1 MFLRDISSKKQF
13 VGYSTQMSVPIG
25 IIPVTDFKIKMKPGT
40 WVKEYCR
47 TKGMFSFWH
56 HGIVS
61 EVDKHTQY
69 PTKIIHFC
77 IPEQNQDLTT
87 DRVICET
94 SVAYFL
100 EDAEDPQ
107 VVDQE
112 PKFSYREIVERAQQY
127 IGKGEYDLKSKNCEH
142 FSSWCYLAQHIRN
155 KFYSMALLPLLLS
168 HPSPL
173 LELWHV
179 LINNGYSIRLLYNR
193 RSNTIHNTCIMFLG
207 NLVPNYTW

>member
-1 MFLRDISSKKQF
+1 MDIQQKL
-13 VGYSTQMSVPIG
+13 SVPIG

-61 EVDKHTQY
+61 EVDKRTQY

-87 DRVICET
+87 ERVICET

-142 FSSWCYLAQHIRN
+142 FASWCYLGAA
-155 KFYSMALLPLLLS
+155 YS
-168 HPSPL
+168 
-173 LELWHV
+173 EQV
-179 LINNGYSIRLLYNR
+179 LFNGIAAIVIIASIAIAGVVACANQQW
-193 RSNTIHNTCIMFLG
+193 I
-207 NLVPNYTW
+207 

>member
-1 MFLRDISSKKQF
+1 M
-13 VGYSTQMSVPIG
+13 VP
-25 IIPVTDFKIKMKPGT
+25 PSWSNFFP
-40 WVKEYCR
+40 Y
-47 TKGMFSFWH
+47 
-56 HGIVS
+56 
-61 EVDKHTQY
+61 TQY

-142 FSSWCYLAQHIRN
+142 FASWCYLAQHIRN
-155 KFYSMALLPLLLS
+155 SIPMHSM
-168 HPSPL
+168 
-173 LELWHV
+173 V
-179 LINNGYSIRLLYNR
+179 LIGARKTTSGDYFFLLQNWWEGRYFIEVSGEYLHHCQAEITFVKKAITRKRELATLLCDALYAETSADASETFYEYEGKIAGENV
-193 RSNTIHNTCIMFLG
+193 F
-207 NLVPNYTW
+207 